1 MRLKINFVKLK
12 IQSRRNQSGKL
23 ILIISDFQ
31 YFSSP
36 VDSQMSDVSMLK
48 LFVMLYL
55 TNRQPVS
62 HASMLKSCVM
72 LDHKVRQVGTMGW
85 LTSHVFLHMLLFS
98 LFAAMC
104 SWNSAL
110 LCCSAILASSMLR
123 YLNLVLSFF
132 VVQNI
137 FFLQLANVLGIYQLV
152 RQLVIACEVYRQL
165 LQNIHKD

>member
-1 MRLKINFVKLK
+1 
-12 IQSRRNQSGKL
+12 
-23 ILIISDFQ
+23 
-31 YFSSP
+31 
-36 VDSQMSDVSMLK
+36 
-48 LFVMLYL
+48 
-55 TNRQPVS
+55 
-62 HASMLKSCVM
+62 
-72 LDHKVRQVGTMGW
+72 MGW

-137 FFLQLANVLGIYQLV
+137 LFMQLANVLSIYQLV
-152 RQLVIACEVYRQL
+152 RQLVMACEVYR
-165 LQNIHKD
+165 